1 MIRSTP
7 TQAARRYANSAKS
20 APYACIQARIL
31 RAYPEH
37 AGDIDV
43 DKLRAALEAISPQ
56 ADDEAVEKML
66 AFAVADGN
74 KTVSFADFKQIVQG
88 TRERLHELSGK
99 AEKEKG
105 AVAAWSPLD
114 NSLTELFRSQG
125 LALPASLGGPAS
137 QQPGAVE
144 LVRASGHASSCD
156 GGGELV

>member
-1 MIRSTP
+1 MACCAGALAIDELQRP
-7 TQAARRYANSAKS
+7 TTGK
-20 APYACIQARIL
+20 
-31 RAYPEH
+31 
-37 AGDIDV
+37 
-43 DKLRAALEAISPQ
+43 EA
-56 ADDEAVEKML
+56 D
-66 AFAVADGN
+66 
-74 KTVSFADFKQIVQG
+74 TV
-88 TRERLHELSGK
+88 K

-114 NSLTELFRSQG
+114 NSLTALFRSQG